1 MDDPKESRADP
12 RKRSIEIA
20 CQERVKRLAGEMKIA
35 PLPNSRFHTEAPKIV
50 WRHALGA
57 AVDAAAAAT
66 TLLRASLVALV
77 VQSQT

>member
-50 WRHALGA
+50 
-57 AVDAAAAAT
+57 
-66 TLLRASLVALV
+66 
-77 VQSQT
+77 